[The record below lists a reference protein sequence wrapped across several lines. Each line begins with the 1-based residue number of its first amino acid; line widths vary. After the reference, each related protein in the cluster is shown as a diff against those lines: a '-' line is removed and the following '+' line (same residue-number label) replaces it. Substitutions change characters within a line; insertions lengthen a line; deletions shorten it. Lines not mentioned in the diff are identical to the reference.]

1 MNDKKIGKKIWAL
14 KDEGYKCVIDKTKEL
29 TIVSIISYKDAKDI
43 CDHVVARDEQ
53 GNETELREWNVIF
66 TPNPELK
73 GDQQISRYLS
83 DNECYVDGVYT
94 NGLKVTEVEITWGDW
109 KHEHLWCR
117 DLMGYLGYIEMGNRV
132 TDENGSDCYSAL
144 HYFIKNQ

>member
-1 MNDKKIGKKIWAL
+1 MNDKKIGKKIWVL

-43 CDHVVARDEQ
+43 CNHIVARDEQ
-53 GNETELREWNVIF
+53 GNETELREWNAIF

-94 NGLKVTEVEITWGDW
+94 NRLKVIEVEITWGDL

-117 DLMGYLGYIEMGNRV
+117 DLMGYLGYIEIGNRV
-132 TDENGSDCYSAL
+132 TEENGSDCYYAL
-144 HYFIKNQ
+144 HYFMKNQ